1 MMVPFL
7 QISSHMAPRA
17 KQWQRVTLHKPS
29 EVVCSMYARSFA
41 TLGML
46 YAGIEC
52 VIESHRG
59 KHDMY
64 NSLYTGFVTGGLLAR
79 GSAHQTPHLLDS

>member
-1 MMVPFL
+1 MAYDGTCLRKPL
-7 QISSHMAPRA
+7 SEKHM
-17 KQWQRVTLHKPS
+17 
-29 EVVCSMYARSFA
+29 CSMYARSFA
-41 TLGML
+41 TLGLL

-64 NSLYTGFVTGGLLAR
+64 NSMYTGFVTGGLLAR
-79 GSAHQTPHLLDS
+79 GSTHLLL

>member
-1 MMVPFL
+1 M
-7 QISSHMAPRA
+7 
-17 KQWQRVTLHKPS
+17 
-29 EVVCSMYARSFA
+29 CSMYARSFA
-41 TLGML
+41 TLGLL

-64 NSLYTGFVTGGLLAR
+64 NSMYTGFVTGGLLAR
-79 GSAHQTPHLLDS
+79 GSAHLLC